1 MSVLFLNDKPCMVRL
16 TLIDTNHAE
25 LKYYPFMISLI
36 LICLRFLGVRFKVGR
51 GGGLN
56 YLEIWHERTHSHL
69 VSENILFST
78 KSFLIFLMSAFFAKN
93 QSYLAKIVFKA
104 IV

>member
-1 MSVLFLNDKPCMVRL
+1 MVRL
-16 TLIDTNHAE
+16 ALIDTNPAE
-25 LKYYPFMISLI
+25 LKYYPFMISLT
-36 LICLRFLGVRFKVGR
+36 LICVRFLGVRFKVGR

-78 KSFLIFLMSAFFAKN
+78 KSFLILLMSAFFCNNQLFFFGKN
-93 QSYLAKIVFKA
+93 STFTQTNSARVLLEFC
-104 IV
+104 